1 MVISH
6 PQGREALQKQRKQF
20 PDVLVSDLPDQMTLQ
35 KVAANH
41 CCEID
46 NFVDES
52 GFYLVVL
59 KFCKAKN

>member
-20 PDVLVSDLPDQMTLQ
+20 PDVIVSDLPDQMTLQ
-35 KVAANH
+35 KAAGNH
-41 CCEID
+41 CFQID

-52 GFYLVVL
+52 GFYLVFL
-59 KFCKAKN
+59 KFSKSKN